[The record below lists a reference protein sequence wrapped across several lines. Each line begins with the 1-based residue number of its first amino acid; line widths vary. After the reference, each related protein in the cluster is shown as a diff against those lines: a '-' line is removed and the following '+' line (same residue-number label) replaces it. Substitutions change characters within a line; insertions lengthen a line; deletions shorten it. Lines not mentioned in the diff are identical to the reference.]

1 VKTVTVKFVVRSYS
15 EADGLLN
22 EIAEQIGNRF
32 GVPFIFSEI
41 TASTDEEIDAA
52 KEQQADL
59 HD

>member
-1 VKTVTVKFVVRSYS
+1 MKTVTVKFVVRSYS

-22 EIAEQIGNRF
+22 EIAEEIGNHF

-41 TASTDEEIDAA
+41 TASTDEEIAAA